1 MAQVISTNMS
11 SLAAQRALA
20 GTQGD
25 VQTALERLSSGLR
38 INGAKDDAAGLAISE
53 RFTSQINGLNQA
65 IRNANDGT
73 SLAQTAEGAL
83 SETTALLQRMRELSV
98 QSANATNSAT
108 DRAALQSEVDQL
120 KQEINRIAA
129 TTEFNG
135 RTLLDGTFS
144 SQNFQVGANSNQ
156 TIGISIENAAASG
169 LGNFTY
175 NAINTTAEGTSSVI
189 SSSNAP
195 TDNGVDAQSVTV
207 TGFRGSSA
215 VSVLDRATAETIA
228 GSVNNA
234 TASTGVTATA
244 ITKASIAV
252 SHAGSLSMSLTG
264 SAAKTITATISSTS
278 DLTALRDAINAETGT
293 TGITATGTGATLTLE
308 HSGGKD
314 IAIDAYDNDGDAAA
328 NMTLKSLNATGGDVQ
343 SVTLTRDN
351 GAGDAESDGGRVSGY
366 VSFSSN
372 KAFSVTSDHA
382 ATGSITTKAA
392 NVSDVSTETLLSAV
406 DIGSQSGAQAAIDI
420 VDGALATISNQRADL
435 GALQSRFESVVSSL
449 TASSENQTAARS
461 RIMDAD
467 FAAETAR
474 LTRGQIL
481 QQAGIAVLAQA
492 NAAPQNVLA
501 LLQ

>member
-1 MAQVISTNMS
+1 MAQVINTNMS
-11 SLAAQRALA
+11 SLAAQRALSA
-20 GTQGD
+20 TQGD
-25 VQTALERLSSGLR
+25 VKTALERLSSGLR

-83 SETTALLQRMRELSV
+83 SETTALLQRMRELAV

-108 DRAALQSEVDQL
+108 DRSALQSEVDQL
-120 KQEINRIAA
+120 KQEINRIST

-135 RTLLDGTFS
+135 RTLLDGSFT
-144 SQNFQVGANSNQ
+144 SQNFQVGANANQ
-156 TIGISIENAAASG
+156 TIGISIDNASGSG

-175 NAINTTAEGTSSVI
+175 DAINDNAIAAGSGAIVVADNSVP
-189 SSSNAP
+189 A
-195 TDNGVDAQSVTV
+195 DNGIDAQTITV
-207 TGFRGSSA
+207 AGFRGSTTAA
-215 VSVLDRATAETIA
+215 VGASGTAESIATA
-228 GSVNNA
+228 VNGI
-234 TASTGVTATA
+234 TSSTGVTASAVTKTQIGA
-244 ITKASIAV
+244 FSAAGTVAFTLGGDATKAIS
-252 SHAGSLSMSLTG
+252 
-264 SAAKTITATISSTS
+264 ATISSTA
-278 DLTALRDAINAETGT
+278 DLTALRDEINSVSGT
-293 TGITATGTGATLTLE
+293 TGITAKGTGSTLDLT
-308 HSGGKD
+308 HSSGKD
-314 IAIDAYDNDGDAAA
+314 ITLLNFTNTAGAAA
-328 NMTLKSLNATGGDVQ
+328 TMTVQTLNPDDGLVTNMSD
-343 SVTLTRDN
+343 TLTGN
-351 GAGDAESDGGRVSGY
+351 GDDSFRVGGI
-366 VSFSSN
+366 VSFNSN
-372 KAFSVTSDHA
+372 KAFSVSSND
-382 ATGSITTKAA
+382 ATDGSITDSAA
-392 NVSDVSTETLLSAV
+392 DVAETSTAALLSSV
-406 DIGSQSGAQAAIDI
+406 DIGSVAGAQSAIDI

-461 RIMDAD
+461 RILDAD